1 MRHVTNRLQAA
12 FIAIDSANGEDPTVH
27 SDGPLA
33 QVQGIRA
40 THWTNLLA
48 PNAADALQI
57 ATRAHHLRR
66 WELKRESYPEG
77 RAGYL
82 KWRRENKE
90 HQAQAAAEIV
100 RNVGYDDDVAER
112 TTTLLLRQELKS
124 DPDTQVLEDAA
135 CLVFLE
141 TQYEGLIDR
150 LDREK
155 AIGAV
160 AKTLKKMSPEAIE
173 LSGSIELSGN
183 ALAILG
189 EAAATLQR

>member
-1 MRHVTNRLQAA
+1 MTNRLELA
-12 FIAIDSANGEDPTVH
+12 FKAIDNANGEDPTLH
-27 SDGPLA
+27 ADGPLA

-40 THWTNLLA
+40 THWTHLLA
-48 PNAADALQI
+48 PNAPDALRI

-66 WELKRESYPEG
+66 WELKRASYPEG

-82 KWRRENKE
+82 KWRRENKQ
-90 HQAQAAAEIV
+90 HQANEAAEIV
-100 RNVGYDDDVAER
+100 RAVGYHDEVAER
-112 TTTLLLRQELKS
+112 TTTLLLRKELNS

-141 TQYEGLIDR
+141 TQYEGLIAR

-155 AIGAV
+155 AVGAV
-160 AKTLKKMSPEAIE
+160 AKTLKKMSPAAIE